1 MTAAKRVEVD
11 VTPEL
16 IQLLNEAG
24 SSSDPFLVHAVKIAL
39 REQCK
44 NEPDR
49 FLRVTERV
57 TAPCIP
63 AFAQICLAVKT
74 PDAADFILQNLDQL
88 SAQESKELDS
98 FLTFAATHA
107 RLDSIDR
114 IVTTLKQAN
123 RSDLSFQ
130 LKILN
135 SIRIGVESRGLELPE
150 SIKRPAAEIAK
161 RLLGLPSAVWQLRD
175 FDGQVSRKE
184 GTVPFASRRISRENG
199 QQGLF
204 IDTRSQGESLTGMLQ
219 SEPFILTDDF
229 RFSIAGHDSA
239 ASGEHEFNF
248 VRLVSLPG
256 NLPLKTIRVPANDVA
271 RSVSIDTKNFKGK
284 QAYLQ
289 ILDQCPA
296 DAFAWIAV
304 GEFQSHPD
312 LNPFPGWHVT
322 SEVDTLHWSFHKQ
335 EFPIAARSD
344 ETVFGMTERRTSSD
358 GQQNTPLWSSF
369 LHGESKT
376 GVYRSEPFALAASF
390 SFYLAGHIGL
400 PTEAANNANYVQLR
414 LVDSGQVVQKTFPP
428 RHDTASR
435 YVWDT
440 DQWKGQRAFIEIVD
454 QDSSGSYAWLAAGRF
469 SVPGL
474 NPSEQVGNRQIACQV
489 IDDFGLQRLQ
499 GDVMRLLRTAK
510 SNQLKSRLC
519 QTLIQ
524 LNPELKGRS
533 IFDIGAQLASTSKIW
548 DAAENQLLDA
558 IVEFDRESMQE
569 LVKKSLQTMSIGEQ
583 ERVADLLSADGEG
596 RSYLLELL
604 EAGTISTAVLRN
616 ETVLLKLRSH
626 QQGEFNSII
635 DQFVARMP
643 DTQPELEKLIMRRKQ
658 LVMVSDGNA
667 EEGKKVFVKNCAN
680 CHQLSG
686 QGAQVGPNLDGIGN
700 RGLDR
705 LMDDILMPNQNVDAA
720 FRASLLST
728 VDGRL
733 LNGFIRKSE
742 PESSQ
747 ITMVDSQGKELV
759 IRKDEIENQKKTT
772 VSPMPANFS
781 ETIAEQDFVDLLSY
795 LLGNRR

>member
-1 MTAAKRVEVD
+1 
-11 VTPEL
+11 
-16 IQLLNEAG
+16 
-24 SSSDPFLVHAVKIAL
+24 
-39 REQCK
+39 
-44 NEPDR
+44 
-49 FLRVTERV
+49 
-57 TAPCIP
+57 
-63 AFAQICLAVKT
+63 
-74 PDAADFILQNLDQL
+74 
-88 SAQESKELDS
+88 
-98 FLTFAATHA
+98 
-107 RLDSIDR
+107 
-114 IVTTLKQAN
+114 
-123 RSDLSFQ
+123 
-130 LKILN
+130 
-135 SIRIGVESRGLELPE
+135 
-150 SIKRPAAEIAK
+150 
-161 RLLGLPSAVWQLRD
+161 
-175 FDGQVSRKE
+175 
-184 GTVPFASRRISRENG
+184 
-199 QQGLF
+199 
-204 IDTRSQGESLTGMLQ
+204 
-219 SEPFILTDDF
+219 
-229 RFSIAGHDSA
+229 
-239 ASGEHEFNF
+239 
-248 VRLVSLPG
+248 
-256 NLPLKTIRVPANDVA
+256 
-271 RSVSIDTKNFKGK
+271 
-284 QAYLQ
+284 
-289 ILDQCPA
+289 
-296 DAFAWIAV
+296 
-304 GEFQSHPD
+304 
-312 LNPFPGWHVT
+312 
-322 SEVDTLHWSFHKQ
+322 
-335 EFPIAARSD
+335 
-344 ETVFGMTERRTSSD
+344 
-358 GQQNTPLWSSF
+358 
-369 LHGESKT
+369 
-376 GVYRSEPFALAASF
+376 
-390 SFYLAGHIGL
+390 
-400 PTEAANNANYVQLR
+400 
-414 LVDSGQVVQKTFPP
+414 
-428 RHDTASR
+428 
-435 YVWDT
+435 
-440 DQWKGQRAFIEIVD
+440 
-454 QDSSGSYAWLAAGRF
+454 
-469 SVPGL
+469 
-474 NPSEQVGNRQIACQV
+474 
-489 IDDFGLQRLQ
+489 
-499 GDVMRLLRTAK
+499 MRLLRTVK